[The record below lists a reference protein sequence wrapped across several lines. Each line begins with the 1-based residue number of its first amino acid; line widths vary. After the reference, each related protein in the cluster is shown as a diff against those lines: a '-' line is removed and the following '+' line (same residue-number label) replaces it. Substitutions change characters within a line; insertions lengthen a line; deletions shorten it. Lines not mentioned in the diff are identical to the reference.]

1 MIAILI
7 FGVSLA
13 ALLQFFVFYCR
24 AVLAS
29 VRGTALSADVR
40 EVTGIRGHA
49 IAGDDFS
56 RIVQLVHLCPEPDS
70 DGTRF
75 RAVRSYFLLMS
86 FLRDTV
92 RNLIPAAAAWAEAER
107 QACSYFAAVTLDRR
121 ISHSRNLM
129 AQGVSTSF

>member
-13 ALLQFFVFYCR
+13 ALLQFFVFYSR

-29 VRGTALSADVR
+29 VRGTPLSADVR
-40 EVTGIRGHA
+40 EVTGIRSPA

-56 RIVQLVHLCPEPDS
+56 RIVQLVHLCPEPES
-70 DGTRF
+70 DRMRF
-75 RAVRSYFLLMS
+75 RAVRAYFRLMS
-86 FLRDTV
+86 FLRATMQ
-92 RNLIPAAAAWAEAER
+92 NLLPAAATWAEAER
-107 QACSYFAAVTLDRR
+107 QACTYFAAVTLDRR

-129 AQGVSTSF
+129 AQGISTSF